1 MSLWTKIK
9 GAVIDALSDAR
20 LVEAAGATAVSSDET
35 GWRRLSGGS
44 DPSRDLTP
52 MSQDRMQK
60 FAFHLWERNILSNR
74 IIELPLAYMLSEGVS
89 VSADD
94 EEVKR
99 WITQFWTDPINSM
112 NIKLAKKARQLA
124 IFGEQCYPVFTNEI
138 SGHVRLGYLDP
149 ANIAEVIRDPD
160 NPEQPIGVIT
170 TQIGR
175 ASCRERV

>member
-1 MSLWTKIK
+1 MSLWTSLKS
-9 GAVIDALSDAR
+9 AVVAALGDAR

-44 DPSRDLTP
+44 DPNRDLTP

-94 EEVKR
+94 GDVKR

-112 NIKLAKKARQLA
+112 NIKLAKKRGSLRYL
-124 IFGEQCYPVFTNEI
+124 GSSVTQC
-138 SGHVRLGYLDP
+138 L
-149 ANIAEVIRDPD
+149 
-160 NPEQPIGVIT
+160 
-170 TQIGR
+170 
-175 ASCRERV
+175 